1 MAVTRRDNV
10 PAVPAGLEPSAIT
23 QIAKRRAQG
32 DAARLLNRLAA
43 LCCAIAFKNS
53 RGKKKWKY
61 MVLIFLS
68 IFNFDLR
75 KLHDPF
81 RSC

>member
-43 LCCAIAFKNS
+43 FKNS

-68 IFNFDLR
+68 IFNLNLR